1 MEESL
6 KAQLERIERSTS
18 RIERAVFG
26 EVETGLRGL
35 VHDMETMQDLREKQM
50 LRAAGVAG
58 AVSALILG
66 GKAFLAKYF

>member
-1 MEESL
+1 MEESV

-35 VHDMETMQDLREKQM
+35 VHDMETMQDFREKQM